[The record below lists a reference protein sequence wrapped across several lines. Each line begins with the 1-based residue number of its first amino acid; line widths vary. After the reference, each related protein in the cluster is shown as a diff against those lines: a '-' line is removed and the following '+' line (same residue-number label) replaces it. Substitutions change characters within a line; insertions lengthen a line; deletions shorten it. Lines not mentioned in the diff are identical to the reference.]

1 MHTYIYIYC
10 VLNRR
15 TINRETD
22 KLGFKTQTELTQII
36 QEKNTK
42 NKMKNENIYT

>member
-1 MHTYIYIYC
+1 MYAYIYC

-22 KLGFKTQTELTQII
+22 KLHSDYTRA
-36 QEKNTK
+36 EKRK
-42 NKMKNENIYT
+42 KKQKQSIYTLALTDR

>member
-1 MHTYIYIYC
+1 MYAYIYIYC

-22 KLGFKTQTELTQII
+22 KLGFKTQKVLTQII
-36 QEKNTK
+36 QEKQNIRKTK
-42 NKMKNENIYT
+42 

>member
-1 MHTYIYIYC
+1 MYAYIYC

-22 KLGFKTQTELTQII
+22 KLHSDYTRA
-36 QEKNTK
+36 EKR
-42 NKMKNENIYT
+42 NKKQSIYTLALTDR

>member
-36 QEKNTK
+36 QEKQ
-42 NKMKNENIYT
+42 KNEMNNISFN

>member
-1 MHTYIYIYC
+1 MYAYIYC

-22 KLGFKTQTELTQII
+22 KLHSDYTRA
-36 QEKNTK
+36 EKK
-42 NKMKNENIYT
+42 EEAEHIYISFN